1 MSSAAQPV
9 LSKFTLD
16 SLDVRKP
23 SIDVAGD
30 SKTIQAIATNEPF
43 PDATSNI
50 TVGQLTAQASADG
63 QFSLPGVKNNI
74 PVSFS
79 ATAAANASIAA
90 YVNTSPVSSDLGITP
105 SDDMPLNVAFPIP
118 STDRLLLVRWGF
130 DLAGRLDGSIALNPT
145 SSVTFGLSGGA
156 DGLFAFLTS
165 VDKSVKSLDA
175 FQELLK
181 RWTTPAAIADGTDK
195 LPAFTWIVSEVAGQ
209 VSANLGLTA
218 GYDFN
223 WVRSLK
229 VNELEGEIG
238 LRISLGLQA
247 ALTANLS
254 SKYYFVL
261 SREQA
266 TDDVRLRLFRAKT
279 KGWDFAL
286 HAGANITP
294 STGSFLPENLDD
306 FIRAILGIHDAHL
319 IDFLHA
325 SDSKGIV
332 NALGAEFLQ
341 KVGLEQD
348 VEKAFANL
356 STFLGKWEALP
367 HQVTSVIWKYAG
379 QVPQLAKIKD
389 IVSQLASPGLTDSS
403 VRDILD
409 SFLKDASF
417 HNNPAV
423 QWLETIASKSLFE
436 LYESDD
442 LTPVRN
448 AAVPV
453 AAILDGSKLESILTN
468 LRDQVDKKL
477 DLGTLET
484 AAQSGDLSGVAGW
497 VADRLA
503 KFLGVGIDNLKNNI
517 AKVDAAIK
525 TIRAKSQEIYSATLR
540 ALNNNYGFSLDFAY
554 SSSGTKSAMIDV
566 QFADSA
572 RAEMAAAIRGDFT
585 RIFAGPIPGVKLNAC
600 TLAHSIKRSTHI
612 EVHAPWFSGASDDLA
627 TGYAKQTLADTE
639 GGRLQLFEAG
649 ATDTFTK
656 QRNTNLKRF
665 ASCSIGIS
673 AAAVGV
679 RRFNVSSVDFGY
691 SFVTSNTKMTRS
703 AFEYE
708 FGAATQQYFPS
719 KFGNSNNDPKHAT
732 FESWVVE
739 WDKFTDANPIA
750 ADGDGVIGNT
760 WANLQIR
767 CPAKEGV
774 DWVSALL
781 NGTRAPDYMAMS
793 VAMQEKIRKFLLL
806 AYTSNPGNL
815 SNIPHSSDNDLI
827 GAFFVYTAMPG
838 LNDFTLDGD
847 KLTSKPKGNLVWDVR
862 DTKLTTALT
871 TTFGM
876 NPLQANFGK
885 IAELLTGIPSLKGSA
900 KFYGDTAPQILGG
913 VVRHMLSTDHY
924 ISFLQGER
932 AVIDSAQDAFEDL
945 RKAGGAQ
952 MQQSLPKFSSALIS
966 LVGDF
971 NKNLLSLGFD
981 SPQVLRLFAPVV
993 FQSAIQAMFS
1003 GAAILPFDA
1012 MLDVAVLKGADLA
1025 DVAQTPPDEQ
1035 ILLRQHITS
1044 FA

>member
-9 LSKFTLD
+9 VSKVTID
-16 SLDVRKP
+16 SVDGRKP
-23 SIDVAGD
+23 SVEVTGL
-30 SKTIQAIATNEPF
+30 SKVIQSIANNDPF
-43 PDATSNI
+43 PGDTPNI

-63 QFSLPGVKNNI
+63 QFSLPGVKNST

-79 ATAAANASIAA
+79 ATAAANAAIAA
-90 YVNTSPVSSDLGITP
+90 YVNTNPVSSDLGITP

-130 DLAGRLDGSIALNPT
+130 DFAGKLDGSIALNPA
-145 SSVTFGLSGGA
+145 SSVTFGLGGGA

-165 VDKSVKSLDA
+165 VDKSLKSRDA

-181 RWTTPAAIADGTDK
+181 RWTTPAAIADGVDK

-209 VSANLGLTA
+209 VNANLGLTA

-247 ALTANLS
+247 ALSASLS

-286 HAGANITP
+286 HTGASITP

-332 NALGAEFLQ
+332 DALTGEFLQ
-341 KVGLEQD
+341 RVGLEQD
-348 VEKAFANL
+348 INKAFDNL
-356 STFLGKWEALP
+356 STFLGKWEDLP
-367 HQVTSVIWKYAG
+367 HKVTSVIWKYAG
-379 QVPQLAKIKD
+379 QVSQLAKIKD
-389 IVSQLASPGLTDSS
+389 IVSQLASPGLSDSS

-423 QWLETIASKSLFE
+423 QWLETIASKSLFQ

-442 LTPVRN
+442 LTPVRD
-448 AAVPV
+448 AAVKA

-468 LRDQVDKKL
+468 LRNQVDKTL
-477 DLGTLET
+477 DLATLES
-484 AAQSGDLSGVAGW
+484 AAQNRDISGLAGW
-497 VADRLA
+497 VVGRLA
-503 KFLGVGIDNLKNNI
+503 KFLGVNIDGLKDNI

-525 TIRAKSQEIYSATLR
+525 TIRAKSQQIYSATVR
-540 ALNNNYGFSLDFAY
+540 ALNNTYGFSLDFAY
-554 SSSGTKSAMIDV
+554 SSSSTKSAMIDV
-566 QFADSA
+566 QFADAA

-585 RIFAGPIPGVKLNAC
+585 RILAGPIAGVKLNTC
-600 TLAHSIKRSTHI
+600 TLAHAIRRNTHI

-627 TGYAKQTLADTE
+627 TGYANQTFADTE
-639 GGRLQLFEAG
+639 GGRMQLFEAG
-649 ATDTFTK
+649 AKDAVTQK
-656 QRNTNLKRF
+656 RNTNLKHY

-673 AAAVGV
+673 ATASGV
-679 RRFNVSSVDFGY
+679 RKFNVSSVDFGY
-691 SFVTSNTKMTRS
+691 SFVTSNSKMTRS

-708 FGAATQQYFPS
+708 FGAAANQYFPN
-719 KFGNSNNDPKHAT
+719 KFGDGNHDPDHST
-732 FESWVVE
+732 FHSWVID
-739 WDKFTDANPIA
+739 WDKFTDSNPA
-750 ADGDGVIGNT
+750 APEGDGVIGNT

-767 CPAKEGV
+767 CPGKVGV
-774 DWVSALL
+774 DWVSALI
-781 NGTRAPDYMAMS
+781 NSTVTPDYMAMS
-793 VAMQEKIRKFLLL
+793 RAMQEKIRKYLLL
-806 AYTSNPGNL
+806 AYA
-815 SNIPHSSDNDLI
+815 SDPSRLKNFPRVKDATPI
-827 GAFFVYTAMPG
+827 SAFFVYTALPG
-838 LNDFTLDGD
+838 LNDFKLDGNT
-847 KLTSKPKGNLVWDVR
+847 LTSKPNGAIMWDP
-862 DTKLTTALT
+862 TNSSLTHALT

-876 NPLQANFGK
+876 KPMQENFK
-885 IAELLTGIPSLKGSA
+885 RIADLLTGIPELKGFASSYED
-900 KFYGDTAPQILGG
+900 KAPQIMSSVLDQLT
-913 VVRHMLSTDHY
+913 VADFYVRFLMAENDVINKVQKAFDRLRNAALSQ
-924 ISFLQGER
+924 SE
-932 AVIDSAQDAFEDL
+932 
-945 RKAGGAQ
+945 K
-952 MQQSLPKFSSALIS
+952 SLPEFSSALIS
-966 LVGDF
+966 MVSDF
-971 NKNLLSLGFD
+971 NGRLTDLKFA
-981 SPQVLRLFAPVV
+981 SPQVLRLFAPIV
-993 FQSAIQAMFS
+993 FQSAIQSMLA
-1003 GAAILPFDA
+1003 GTAALPFDA
-1012 MLDVAVLKGADLA
+1012 LLDVAVLKGSSAA
-1025 DVAQTPPDEQ
+1025 DVTEPPPDDQ

-1044 FA
+1044 FT